1 MALKFFNIKTKEVLT
16 AETEPHIAALY
27 NSSDKGPNVS
37 QGQDFGWR
45 LAPAVVVR
53 MREIKED
60 FDMML
65 RIAKIYNHN
74 VDELSDWDILNY
86 ISTYETPNAD
96 DATVASDSDYTDE
109 YSEEIRKLEKRRQA
123 AKDKAA
129 KTDGK

>member
-129 KTDGK
+129 KTDEK